1 MKIALKALRRK
12 SLDRLLIES
21 VDLSLY
27 IAHAEC
33 DGARY
38 LITGDDGRPLKT
50 ANLMAMKERLAKL
63 EAREYVLLQRS
74 AYDEM
79 VGQGFAGGDNCLE
92 VRLGPGYESL
102 PAWQH

>member
-1 MKIALKALRRK
+1 MKMALKALRRK

-63 EAREYVLLQRS
+63 EVREYVLLQRS